1 MNLRYIKFAFVGLA
15 TMMALGN
22 CTEHI
27 EEGARFTFKGNTI
40 ATYLQDTIHEGR
52 FSHFVEILTRGECIG
67 LMKAYGTYTCFAPTN
82 EAIERF
88 LIEQDSIYWASVKA
102 HEENSAN
109 KIVNTGITS
118 PKIED
123 LTAEKCAEI
132 SRNHIIG
139 TLIRGV
145 DLTGNSIPNAN
156 MNERTL
162 MLGTDSLTGRYS
174 VDKTAPILDEE
185 EVENGIVHIVDG
197 VINPSTQTIAVFLD
211 QYEYFSIFSEAL
223 RATGY
228 DVLLTE
234 TEDQSYVDG
243 ERIELDFKDRKAPC
257 PVKRRYGFTLFIE
270 PNKVFER
277 YGIKNFSDLVE
288 KSKIWYPNGTK
299 VWIPNKDSKEHP
311 WTQFS
316 MDHSILDTLSYKDP
330 RHPLNQFVGYHIL
343 NTRASYERMVCY
355 NISVKGVNGCSL
367 EFESN
372 KDFPGGAERTE
383 YYVTMNNRILKATVP
398 LGEKLDE
405 NRYLNYAAEDKG
417 QNILVYAPN
426 EFVMMDNAY
435 ADYKQEAMNG
445 TLNVIDEVLLY
456 DETIMKEHV
465 LNCIMRIDIGSLCP
479 ELANNDLRWQ
489 YRENTANADNCVFIP
504 HNYMDR
510 IQVFSE
516 NTKLFYLGPY
526 WQWGNFQGD
535 EMIAVGL
542 FDLAYLLPPVPENTY
557 EIRLG
562 YTQNEL
568 RGIAQIYLDNE
579 VTGIPVDL
587 TIPSTDGR
595 IGWKP
600 DNDPN
605 DKNSLQ
611 GNEDLIATNDKEMKN
626 RGYLK
631 GPSTFNGTGAN
642 DKARDNSQALRVVVA
657 TKYLTAGSHWLRFKN
672 MDVKNPDKAQFMH
685 DYIEIVPT
693 SYLRREDISLA
704 EKRK

>member
-1 MNLRYIKFAFVGLA
+1 MKLRYIKFAFVGLA
-15 TMMALGN
+15 TVMALGN

-243 ERIELDFKDRKAPC
+243 ERIEQDWYGRRAPC

-270 PNKVFER
+270 PNKVYEQN
-277 YGIKNFSDLVE
+277 GIKNLEDLVE
-288 KSKIWYPNGTK
+288 KCNEWFGPGTK
-299 VWIPNKDSKEHP
+299 VWIPNNDKNQP
-311 WTQFS
+311 WTQFAI
-316 MDHSILDTLSYKDP
+316 DHSILDTLSYKDP

-343 NTRASYERMVCY
+343 NTRAPYERMVCY
-355 NISVKGVNGCSL
+355 KISIKGVA
-367 EFESN
+367 EFDSE
-372 KDFPGGAERTE
+372 KDFPGDSERTE
-383 YYVTMNNRILKATVP
+383 YYVSMNNRILKATIP
-398 LGEKLDE
+398 LGKDKDE

-426 EFVMMDNAY
+426 EFVTMDNAY
-435 ADYKQEAMNG
+435 AEYKQEALNG
-445 TLNVIDEVLLY
+445 TLNVIDELLLY

-465 LNCIMRIDIGSLCP
+465 LNGIMRIDIGSLCP

-489 YRENTANADNCVFIP
+489 YRENTTNPENAVFIP
-504 HNYMDR
+504 HDYIDR
-510 IQVFSE
+510 MQVFSE
-516 NTKLFYLGPY
+516 NTRLFYTGPIHY
-526 WQWGNFQGD
+526 GTGWRDFQGD
-535 EMIAVGL
+535 EFIALGL
-542 FDLAYLLPPVPENTY
+542 FDIAYLLPPVPENTY

-562 YTQNEL
+562 YTHTAE

-579 VTGIPVDL
+579 VTGIPLDL
-587 TIPSTDGR
+587 TIHPTSDK

-600 DNDPN
+600 DNGD

-611 GNEDLIATNDKEMKN
+611 GDEDLIAANDKEMKN

-631 GPSTFNGTGAN
+631 GPSTFFGMQEL
-642 DKARDNSQALRVVVA
+642 ARDNNGVVRVVVA
-657 TKYLTAGSHWLRFKN
+657 TKYLTEGAHWLRFKN